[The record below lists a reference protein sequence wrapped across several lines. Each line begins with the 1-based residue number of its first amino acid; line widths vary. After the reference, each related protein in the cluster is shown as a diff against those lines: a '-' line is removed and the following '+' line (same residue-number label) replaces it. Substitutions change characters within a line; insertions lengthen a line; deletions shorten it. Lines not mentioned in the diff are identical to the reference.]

1 MVSAL
6 CQHPHSSL
14 GHGVDFG
21 GTDFELVPSL
31 TKLTELRFA
40 QGIKKTDAS
49 DFQRPL
55 DRDYCRDEE
64 SRV

>member
-21 GTDFELVPSL
+21 GTDFELVPETYNGTQSH
-31 TKLTELRFA
+31 
-40 QGIKKTDAS
+40 KTNRVEI
-49 DFQRPL
+49 RPRNKE
-55 DRDYCRDEE
+55 D
-64 SRV
+64 